1 MSEKASAVSIRV
13 GSIFVLVFIW
23 YCAAVMM
30 ADAEVLPGP
39 LAIATAI
46 IGVLVEPGPE
56 GRSAFFHLGI
66 TLGRTF
72 VTFGVAMLLGI
83 AIGLAMGLRKTI
95 EYSMMSLIPL
105 ALTMPTILMV
115 FLAVMWFGFNE
126 IGSLVAVVGV
136 VTPYVAVNI
145 FQGAQAMD
153 KSVIDMAT
161 VFRADKKMMIRKVY
175 VPQLLPYIFSAF
187 RFAFGMTW
195 KIVALAETF
204 GIKYGIGYMFFF
216 WFEQFNMELVLAWII
231 MFVILMLILEHGVF
245 ARLEHA
251 AFKWRPANKLQT

>member
-1 MSEKASAVSIRV
+1 MSEKATAVSIRV
-13 GSIFVLVFIW
+13 GSIFVLIIIW
-23 YCAAVMM
+23 YFAAILM

-39 LAIATAI
+39 LAIAYAI

-56 GRSAFFHLGI
+56 GRSAFFHLGM